1 MRKKKQATNCA
12 YMSVFEH
19 LYCFMFIVLEKI
31 QICIRYVLD
40 IMIFSR
46 KGWRIDVWKK

>member
-1 MRKKKQATNCA
+1 MRKKKQGTNCV

-19 LYCFMFIVLEKI
+19 LYWFMFIVLEKI

-40 IMIFSR
+40 IIY
-46 KGWRIDVWKK
+46 KK